1 MSVFDQVFLAVL
13 CVSILLGVWRGL
25 VSELFTL
32 FGWMIAL
39 FLAWRFAP
47 LCAPLLAH
55 FVEAEWARW
64 PAAFAAIFVAVLLLL
79 ALLRF
84 LLRSLLSISGLS
96 LFDRL
101 AGAGFGVLRGLV
113 LALLFVA
120 GCGLTELPRKQWW
133 RESVFAPPL
142 VTAVIAA
149 KPWLPRELAER
160 LRY

>member
-1 MSVFDQVFLAVL
+1 MSTFDQVFLAVMAA
-13 CVSILLGVWRGL
+13 SILLGLWRGL
-25 VSELFTL
+25 VSEIFTL
-32 FGWMIAL
+32 LGWVVAL
-39 FLAWRFAP
+39 ILAWKLAP
-47 LCAPLLAH
+47 LCVPLLGA
-55 FVEAEWARW
+55 VVKAEWARW
-64 PAAFAAIFVAVLLLL
+64 PVAFASIFIGVLLLL
-79 ALLRF
+79 AVLRF

-120 GCGLTELPRKQWW
+120 GAGLTDLPAKPWW

-149 KPWLPRELAER
+149 RPWLPKELAER